1 MRLFTDDEQ
10 LLSKLKAMGN
20 PLERL
25 DKVMNWALFTRVLND
40 IYDKP
45 NKDKSKGG
53 RPPHDFLMMF
63 KVLLLQRLYNLSDDA
78 MEYQLLDRLSFRRFV
93 GCDENK
99 VPDAKT
105 IWLYRERLTKSGQ
118 EDDLFDLFYQT
129 LEDSSL
135 IAHKGQI
142 VDASFVET
150 PKQRNN
156 REENK
161 QIKEGKVPEEWN
173 KNKRAQKDTDARWTK
188 KGGQNY
194 FGYKNHVS
202 VDQKS
207 KFIKKYELTAAN
219 VHDSNVLEELC
230 DSNEPVFDD
239 SAYIGQ
245 KVPEGCQHHSC
256 RRAFRNKPLTDLDKR
271 INRSISRIRCRVEHV
286 FGFIETT
293 MKGSTFRGVGKKRA
307 KTNVMLTNLVYN
319 ICRFEQ
325 IQRLGLKT
333 RA

>member
-10 LLSKLKAMGN
+10 LLSKLNAMGN

-40 IYDKP
+40 IYAKP

-207 KFIKKYELTAAN
+207 KFI
-219 VHDSNVLEELC
+219 
-230 DSNEPVFDD
+230 
-239 SAYIGQ
+239 
-245 KVPEGCQHHSC
+245 
-256 RRAFRNKPLTDLDKR
+256 
-271 INRSISRIRCRVEHV
+271 
-286 FGFIETT
+286 
-293 MKGSTFRGVGKKRA
+293 
-307 KTNVMLTNLVYN
+307 
-319 ICRFEQ
+319 
-325 IQRLGLKT
+325 
-333 RA
+333 